1 MSKKKYFGQMT
12 VALAAVP
19 LLLVSCVNPDYD
31 LTQDIDK
38 NISINGDI
46 SAPFGDSELLSVT
59 DFLSLDESD
68 GSVLKTDENGDYYIH
83 VNGGNASTKFS
94 VPLFK
99 FNEEFLTDG
108 GFRMDLRKSSLP
120 LPSSGPIPSGVY
132 KKTFNPAKSPITVDE
147 AVPEEIIDI
156 QDVIASGDVV
166 LDLYTT
172 AGKLTLDGVVLH
184 FPKYLK
190 LEIADN
196 AYVESYDAAANALKL
211 KKMTVT
217 TTPVVIRLHVT
228 EVDFTKIPAG
238 QGFQADKHRIIIN
251 DNVVLDSFECSVQLT
266 DLGNDVADV
275 PQVITTHIDISIAS
289 VTVTGAMVK
298 VKPKVSLDPVYENV
312 GRLPEFLTKDDAVL
326 DMMKPR
332 VLLDIDNTSPLTL
345 YLSGELITERGSL
358 ATRVRVGDDKTVKA
372 APGAQSKLCLHA
384 KNDNAPAGYTS
395 VLVEKLPELFMT
407 TPERVGADA
416 MKADTEDEFVFI
428 KSGDKYDFI
437 CSYEVSV
444 PLVFGK
450 KVKLTCTDV
459 LDGWNKTFNSDNDS
473 FSLDVN
479 NAEVKMDL
487 VNSIPLTLKL
497 SAEAIDVNGAV
508 IPEIPVNVEG
518 SIAPGSI
525 DKPSAQPV
533 KLTFSASAENMRKL
547 DGMKLILEVSN
558 PGEMEGVCLNKNQG
572 VQFRNMKLRLLG
584 RMDMEL

>member
-1 MSKKKYFGQMT
+1 
-12 VALAAVP
+12 
-19 LLLVSCVNPDYD
+19 
-31 LTQDIDK
+31 
-38 NISINGDI
+38 
-46 SAPFGDSELLSVT
+46 
-59 DFLSLDESD
+59 
-68 GSVLKTDENGDYYIH
+68 
-83 VNGGNASTKFS
+83 
-94 VPLFK
+94 
-99 FNEEFLTDG
+99 
-108 GFRMDLRKSSLP
+108 
-120 LPSSGPIPSGVY
+120 
-132 KKTFNPAKSPITVDE
+132 
-147 AVPEEIIDI
+147 
-156 QDVIASGDVV
+156 
-166 LDLYTT
+166 
-172 AGKLTLDGVVLH
+172 
-184 FPKYLK
+184 
-190 LEIADN
+190 
-196 AYVESYDAAANALKL
+196 
-211 KKMTVT
+211 
-217 TTPVVIRLHVT
+217 
-228 EVDFTKIPAG
+228 
-238 QGFQADKHRIIIN
+238 
-251 DNVVLDSFECSVQLT
+251 
-266 DLGNDVADV
+266 LGNDVADV

-525 DKPSAQPV
+525 GKPSAQPV

>member
-38 NISINGDI
+38 NISISGDI

-99 FNEEFLTDG
+99 FNEEFLTEG

-120 LPSSGPIPSGVY
+120 LPSSGSIPSGVY

-228 EVDFTKIPAG
+228 EVDFAKIPAG

-251 DNVVLDSFECSVQLT
+251 DNVELDSFECSV
-266 DLGNDVADV
+266 
-275 PQVITTHIDISIAS
+275 
-289 VTVTGAMVK
+289 
-298 VKPKVSLDPVYENV
+298 
-312 GRLPEFLTKDDAVL
+312 
-326 DMMKPR
+326 
-332 VLLDIDNTSPLTL
+332 
-345 YLSGELITERGSL
+345 
-358 ATRVRVGDDKTVKA
+358 
-372 APGAQSKLCLHA
+372 
-384 KNDNAPAGYTS
+384 
-395 VLVEKLPELFMT
+395 
-407 TPERVGADA
+407 
-416 MKADTEDEFVFI
+416 
-428 KSGDKYDFI
+428 
-437 CSYEVSV
+437 
-444 PLVFGK
+444 
-450 KVKLTCTDV
+450 
-459 LDGWNKTFNSDNDS
+459 
-473 FSLDVN
+473 
-479 NAEVKMDL
+479 
-487 VNSIPLTLKL
+487 
-497 SAEAIDVNGAV
+497 
-508 IPEIPVNVEG
+508 
-518 SIAPGSI
+518 
-525 DKPSAQPV
+525 
-533 KLTFSASAENMRKL
+533 
-547 DGMKLILEVSN
+547 
-558 PGEMEGVCLNKNQG
+558 
-572 VQFRNMKLRLLG
+572 
-584 RMDMEL
+584 